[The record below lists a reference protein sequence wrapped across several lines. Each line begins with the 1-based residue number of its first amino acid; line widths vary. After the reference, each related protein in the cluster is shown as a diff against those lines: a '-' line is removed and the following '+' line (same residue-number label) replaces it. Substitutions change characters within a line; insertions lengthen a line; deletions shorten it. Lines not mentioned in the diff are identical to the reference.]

1 MMRVSRVQTFEKAQ
15 MARHVDYYFSLSSPW
30 AYIGNAPFHA
40 AVRPFGVTIAY
51 KPVPLGDV
59 FSETGGLP
67 LPKRHPARQR
77 HRMFELQR
85 WRERRGLK
93 FVLKPKFWPVNA
105 ALADGVVIAI
115 VQSGRSPEGF
125 LARAFPAIWEEER
138 NLAEADV
145 LRDIA
150 DAAGLPGAD
159 LVAKASS
166 VEVTQRYAQNQRE
179 AVEAGAFGSPAFV
192 LDGEVFWGQDRID
205 FLADALKSGRAPY
218 RAEI

>member
-1 MMRVSRVQTFEKAQ
+1 MPRQ
-15 MARHVDYYFSLSSPW
+15 VDYYFSLSSPW

-40 AVRPFGVTIAY
+40 AVKPYGVTIAY

-77 HRMFELQR
+77 HRMLELQR

-93 FVLKPKFWPVNA
+93 FALKPKFWPLQA
-105 ALADGVVIAI
+105 ALADGVAIAI
-115 VQSGRSPEGF
+115 QQSGRSPEGF
-125 LARAFPAIWEEER
+125 LARAFPAVWEEER
-138 NLAEADV
+138 NLADAAV

-150 DAAGLPGAD
+150 DAAGLPGAE

-166 VEVTQRYAQNQRE
+166 PEVTERYAQNKRE
-179 AVEAGAFGSPAFV
+179 AVEAGAFGSPCFV

-205 FLADALKSGRAPY
+205 FLADALKSGRAAY
-218 RAEI
+218 RADV